1 MPGGHPLNVRP
12 LFVLQTTPTVNN
24 PYFSLLRTAWRYAR
38 RERARYVLVY
48 ALLIGS
54 NLVLALHPLLYGRFV
69 DALQRRE
76 MPLLS
81 CFWLYAGCYLALR
94 LLEWCFQGPARV
106 MERHLA
112 FTVSRNYLDEMY
124 RQVLH
129 LPLEWHQQY
138 HSGSTINRLRKA
150 YVALKEFF
158 QIGFIYL
165 HAFSKFFFSLVA
177 MVYFLPLFGSLA
189 VLIGAFTVWVIFKFD
204 KPFIR
209 SLHQVNEGE
218 HAVSSN
224 LADGLSNIRTVITLR
239 LEKRISQSLI
249 ERVTAI
255 LPAFRRNVILNEWK
269 WFSAYMLVG
278 LIYVVMLMGYA
289 YQHYQAGQTFY
300 LGGLITLIGF
310 VNQFTSVF
318 HDVAWL
324 YTQAVQHNTDV
335 ESARTITDAS
345 ARWGQPL
352 AAQPLAQDW
361 QRIDIGRLHFRY
373 GAAGARAPAGPGLSP
388 QPPLAGVHGLQGLSL
403 RIGRGQRIALI
414 GGSGSGKST
423 LLSLLRGMYFP
434 REGVSLSVDGQ
445 PISDWGRLAATV
457 TLIPQ
462 EPEVF
467 ENTILYNITLGLPYS
482 RREVEQVCEL
492 VCFDEVLEQLPLGLD
507 SDIQEKG
514 TNLSGGQKQ
523 RLALARGLL
532 AARNSSIVLLDE
544 PTSSLDHRTEGQT
557 YGNLL
562 EALRGKTVIAALHN
576 LQLLSHFDYVYVLQA
591 GLITEQGSPAE
602 LQRQGKLFNKPWP
615 VH

>member
-1 MPGGHPLNVRP
+1 M
-12 LFVLQTTPTVNN
+12 NN

-38 RERARYVLVY
+38 RERSRYVLVY

-54 NLVLALHPLLYGRFV
+54 NLVVALHPLLYGRFV

-76 MPLLS
+76 MPVLS
-81 CFWLYAGCYLALR
+81 CFWLYAGCYLGLR

-106 MERHLA
+106 MERQLA

-124 RQVLH
+124 RQVLY

-150 YVALKEFF
+150 YAALKEFF

-165 HAFSKFFFSLVA
+165 HAFSKFFFSLAA
-177 MVYFLPLFGSLA
+177 MVYFLPLFGSVA
-189 VLIGAFTVWVIFKFD
+189 VGIGALTVWVIVKFD

-209 SLHQVNEGE
+209 SLHEVNEGE

-224 LADGLSNIRTVITLR
+224 LFDGLSNIRTVITLR
-239 LEKRISQSLI
+239 LEKRISESLI
-249 ERVTAI
+249 EKVMAI

-289 YQHYQAGQTFY
+289 YQHYQPGQTFY

-335 ESARTITDAS
+335 ESARSITEAS
-345 ARWGQPL
+345 SRWGQPL
-352 AAQPLAQDW
+352 AAEPLADTW
-361 QRIDIGRLHFRY
+361 QAIDIERLYFLY
-373 GAAGARAPAGPGLSP
+373 GASSAGQRLSPDRPPAGTRGL
-388 QPPLAGVHGLQGLSL
+388 HGLSL
-403 RIGRGQRIALI
+403 RFRRGQRIALI

-423 LLSLLRGMYFP
+423 LLALLCGIYFP
-434 REGVSLSVDGQ
+434 REEVALTVDGHAT
-445 PISDWGRLAATV
+445 PEWGRLAASV

-467 ENTILYNITLGLPYS
+467 ENTILYNITLGLPYT
-482 RREVEQVCEL
+482 RQEVNRVCQL
-492 VCFDEVLEQLPLGLD
+492 VCFDEVLDQLPLGLD
-507 SDIQEKG
+507 SNIQEKG

-557 YGNLL
+557 YENLL
-562 EALRGKTVIAALHN
+562 AALAGKTVIAALHN
-576 LQLLSHFDYVYVLQA
+576 LQLLSHFDYVYVLQ
-591 GLITEQGSPAE
+591 GGHITEQGSLAD
-602 LQRQGKLFNKPWP
+602 LQRHGQNFNKLWQ
-615 VH
+615 VHQRF